1 MGTSQSIFS
10 IPNIFYS
17 LDELYEHLETIVQDY
32 EAFGNSIHTTPTI
45 YQTIKNSQDQS
56 NFKELYQY
64 IVSKNATNPTLEAL
78 LTRFKKVELRI
89 EILKN
94 PSSYAC
100 NNLSEPLLL
109 TK

>member
-1 MGTSQSIFS
+1 MGTTQSIFS

-17 LDELYEHLETIVQDY
+17 LDELYAHLETIVADY
-32 EAFGNSIHTTPTI
+32 EAFGNSLQSTPTI
-45 YQTIKNSQDQS
+45 YQTIKNSQHQS
-56 NFKELYQY
+56 DFKELYQY
-64 IVSKNATNPTLEAL
+64 IVSKNATNHTLETL

-89 EILKN
+89 ETLRY